1 MEIDMQKIDGLLKD
15 YQAAHGP
22 IAVQS
27 HENVNCTD
35 CYNGGGCRGQ
45 CQGWCMTVCAAKRD
59 RY

>member
-1 MEIDMQKIDGLLKD
+1 MKKIDGLLKD